1 MGRSDERIEAFR
13 ILDRVDIGHRESVL
27 HIEVGGER
35 ADLHAIWLR
44 DVCRCEHCR
53 RPTTNERLLD
63 SATIPLDITIDDAH
77 RVDDDL
83 AVHLSDGHR
92 ALISLEWLVDHLRS
106 IDFHDRPADRVE
118 IATGSV
124 PAGIRSFDRRELDS
138 ADGLRRWLDAV
149 LRNGTAVVHG
159 VSPDEAGLREVAA
172 LVGEIRAT
180 NYGVVWAIEAEI
192 APVSAVESERHLLV
206 HTDLPYRD
214 GPPGV
219 QLLLASVVDV
229 DGGAST
235 LVDGFAAGERLR
247 HVDPAAWDLLS
258 SVEFSY
264 PFVRSDVEFHGRAP
278 IIGLR
283 PDGRYHQ
290 VRRAP
295 DLVGVPYISDPA
307 GVPDLYRAMRAWN
320 SLVDDPAHELVVEL
334 RPGDLL
340 AFDNHRMLH
349 GRTAFDLG
357 AHGRRR
363 LLGCYLDVEDVRS
376 RRAVLGRLY

>member
-1 MGRSDERIEAFR
+1 MRGR
-13 ILDRVDIGHRESVL
+13 IGIRHQESVL
-27 HIEVGGER
+27 HIDVAGER
-35 ADLHAIWLR
+35 TDLHAIWLR
-44 DVCRCEHCR
+44 DACCCENCR

-63 SATIPLDITIDDAH
+63 SSTVPLDITIKKAEL
-77 RVDDDL
+77 VDDDL
-83 AVHLSDGHR
+83 VVHLSDGHH
-92 ALISLEWLVDHLRS
+92 ALISLEWLIDHLRS
-106 IDFHDRPADRVE
+106 IDLHDRPADHVDV
-118 IATGSV
+118 ATRSES
-124 PAGIRSFDRRELDS
+124 AGMRSFDRHELDS
-138 ADGLRRWLDAV
+138 PDGLRRWLDAV
-149 LRNGTAVVHG
+149 LRHGTAVVHG
-159 VSPDEAGLREVAA
+159 VTPDEAGLRGVAS

-192 APVSAVESERHLLV
+192 APVSAVESEGHLLV

-219 QLLLASVVDV
+219 QLLLASVIDV

-235 LVDGFAAGERLR
+235 LVDGFAVAERLR

-258 SVEFSY
+258 TVEFSY
-264 PFVRSDVEFHGRAP
+264 PFVRNEVEFHGRAP

-290 VRRAP
+290 IRRAP
-295 DLVGVPYISDPA
+295 DLVGVPYLSDPA
-307 GVPDLYRAMRAWN
+307 GVPDLYRAMRSWN
-320 SLVDDPAHELVVEL
+320 SLVDDPANELVVEL
-334 RPGDLL
+334 DPGDLL

-363 LLGCYLDVEDVRS
+363 LLGCYLDVEDFRS
-376 RRAVLGRLY
+376 RCAVVARML